1 MTGMWLLSVNT
12 VMQIYN
18 GDEQVGQKEIQNGN
32 TKSLVLKE
40 IRSLKKSL
48 MLNGI
53 KGMVPSGKIPHRQ
66 ASNL

>member
-1 MTGMWLLSVNT
+1 MWLLSVNT

-40 IRSLKKSL
+40 MGSLKKSL
-48 MLNGI
+48 MLNEI
-53 KGMVPSGKIPHRQ
+53 KRVAPSV
-66 ASNL
+66 